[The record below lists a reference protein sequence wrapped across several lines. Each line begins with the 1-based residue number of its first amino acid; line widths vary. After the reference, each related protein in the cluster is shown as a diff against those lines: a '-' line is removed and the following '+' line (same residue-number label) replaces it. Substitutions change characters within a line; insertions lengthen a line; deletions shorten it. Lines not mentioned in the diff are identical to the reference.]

1 MVQGGDITAGDGT
14 GGVSIF
20 GPEFDDENLEWR
32 SLDAPGLVC
41 MANRGPDTNNS
52 QFFITLA
59 DSSHLDGKHTVF
71 GHLVSGQQVLDAMT
85 QVPVD
90 DNDRPKLPVIISNC
104 GELERRKKNP
114 IAHPSLKGSTTEETP
129 GTSPARGR
137 RKRRHSS
144 SPTPSRSP
152 SPSRGHGRRS
162 ASRHRHNHRHRRQ
175 RSDAAP
181 RSRSHSRAVESTS
194 DSHTP
199 PIQDAR
205 RRSDLSAD
213 HTLRGRP
220 RRAEPNEQGG
230 RKRSPPPSRPRS
242 KETGYRR
249 QRSLPNQYRRY
260 ERQHNHGEDD
270 EEEQQLRR
278 QEYERDG
285 GDRGRENHGRLGGG
299 DGRLGG
305 YDDEEMENNSGGIVY
320 KGRGAMKYR
329 EQKRW

>member
-20 GPEFDDENLEWR
+20 GPEFDDENLDWR
-32 SLDAPGLVC
+32 SLDAPGLLC

-59 DSSHLDGKHTVF
+59 DSSHLNGKHTVF
-71 GHLVSGQQVLDAMT
+71 GHLISGQQVLDAMT
-85 QVPVD
+85 KVPVD
-90 DNDRPKLPVIISNC
+90 DNDRPKVPVTISSC

-114 IAHPSLKGSTTEETP
+114 IPHQTFNPPATAETP

-144 SPTPSRSP
+144 SPPPSRSP

-162 ASRHRHNHRHRRQ
+162 ASRQRHSHRHRRH
-175 RSDAAP
+175 RSDVAP
-181 RSRSHSRAVESTS
+181 PSRSQSRSP
-194 DSHTP
+194 DSMSGSPTP
-199 PIQDAR
+199 PIHDAR
-205 RRSDLSAD
+205 RRSDLAAD

-220 RRAEPNEQGG
+220 RRAEPNDQGG

-260 ERQHNHGEDD
+260 ERQHNRFEDD
-270 EEEQQLRR
+270 EE
-278 QEYERDG
+278 
-285 GDRGRENHGRLGGG
+285 
-299 DGRLGG
+299 
-305 YDDEEMENNSGGIVY
+305 
-320 KGRGAMKYR
+320 
-329 EQKRW
+329 